1 MKIQFKNGGAIY
13 NTEITQEFIH
23 EAVMKEFR
31 KVCGITTFRNFKE
44 RSFNYYQVF
53 INELTK
59 ISVLA
64 KENNESYIIYMND
77 WFYEQLL
84 SMQKETKRS
93 MDDFYGIE
101 FMFKSTRE
109 THMKYVIEY

>member
-1 MKIQFKNGGAIY
+1 
-13 NTEITQEFIH
+13 
-23 EAVMKEFR
+23 
-31 KVCGITTFRNFKE
+31 
-44 RSFNYYQVF
+44 
-53 INELTK
+53 
-59 ISVLA
+59 
-64 KENNESYIIYMND
+64 MND